1 MAFLEQFSEQERD
14 LIVSIPYRAG
24 VWVSSVDDTG
34 GAAADAEELEK
45 LEEIIAEKARGMFE
59 SAFVHEVI
67 AETFSRKGDWK
78 RWAEQLDSLLA
89 DSTHAVELVS
99 GKLSERD
106 VDAYRANILNIGVSV
121 AKAFR
126 EFDVDAPFFVK
137 IGSNLRLLGEA
148 LMRVIK
154 RDKSYDTASELNIS
168 LAEDIALTKLRGL
181 TLAKKVRKLTE
192 KSGSRSQRLIA
203 KNLGID

>member
-34 GAAADAEELEK
+34 GAAADAQELEK

-67 AETFSRKGDWK
+67 AETFSRKADWK
-78 RWAEQLDSLLA
+78 RWSEQLDTLLP
-89 DSTHAVELVS
+89 DSTRAVEVVS
-99 GKLSERD
+99 GKLAERD

-137 IGSNLRLLGEA
+137 IGSNLRLCGEA
-148 LMRVIK
+148 LVRVLK
-154 RDKSYDTASELNIS
+154 RDKSYDTVSELNIS
-168 LAEDIALTKLRGL
+168 LAEDIALTKLSNALHPGL
-181 TLAKKVRKLTE
+181 DGGKEGA
-192 KSGSRSQRLIA
+192 QI
-203 KNLGID
+203 N

>member
-168 LAEDIALTKLRGL
+168 LAEDIALTKLSNALHPGL
-181 TLAKKVRKLTE
+181 DAGKE
-192 KSGSRSQRLIA
+192 GAQI
-203 KNLGID
+203 N